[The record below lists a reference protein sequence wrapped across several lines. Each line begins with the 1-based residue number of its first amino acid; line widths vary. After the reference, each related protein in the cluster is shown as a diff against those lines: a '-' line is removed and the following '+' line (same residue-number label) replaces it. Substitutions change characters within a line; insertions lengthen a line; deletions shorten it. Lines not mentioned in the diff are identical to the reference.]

1 MFNKFN
7 KMFGKNFDTFSHSL
21 LLLLL
26 IVVLLS
32 SIFLPTKEKFTV
44 IHDPLTPGN
53 FPDTVDKPLLMND
66 YPLKSILPGEG
77 ISTNDAEDNYPLYPT
92 FKANSLKTNNIRYWE
107 IPDNGL
113 CSRAEMCETL
123 YNKKYIKQQ
132 TILPPKNNAGIRVNY
147 YNSS

>member
-1 MFNKFN
+1 
-7 KMFGKNFDTFSHSL
+7 
-21 LLLLL
+21 
-26 IVVLLS
+26 
-32 SIFLPTKEKFTV
+32 
-44 IHDPLTPGN
+44 
-53 FPDTVDKPLLMND
+53 MND